1 MSHVDD
7 VGRPAGLDSQ
17 QSTPLTPTSFFGSDQ
32 GQLSDIG
39 SCATSVPETVMAE
52 QVAND
57 VVKEA
62 QSVGRSAPIDD
73 SASTTNTPAVNGEPP
88 SGTAT
93 TKTTT
98 SEASSTKPILNG
110 ADAPSADSAH
120 VSDKTQGHA
129 AAGESKQPDASRQE
143 SRQPHLNG
151 LSSEHLAAES
161 QAVADASGGS
171 DTDISR
177 PGSVD
182 QSKRDGTHVRTNST
196 AKKQPFKSVSVTKS
210 FLAKTVPSTPAARP
224 GEKAAPAAP
233 PKTSVLTAKPRL
245 VAKSGAGNTPRALG
259 QTNGAGAGPDASK
272 VWNKNQPVPAPPPK
286 TYTDD
291 ELKQQYGIHLATR
304 LQADEGGKE
313 AKWADIDD
321 DEEDWTPEAVQW
333 MDGTKSSVAV
343 PQETQP
349 PPAEEPKTILKP
361 ETPAETPK
369 PTTSPTPTTNTPK
382 PSVTGGT
389 KTILKP
395 GAHAQPTT
403 GKSSLVLK
411 GQPERPTL
419 VAKPS
424 ATEKKSPWAPLPP
437 VEKVSP
443 IQVNPPVQ
451 QAPPQRYSQR
461 DSYGYDSMPPPA
473 KEIAP
478 DDFNRNWRNE
488 SGSRDNRDGRELYNS
503 QSGRYEPVH
512 NDMRRSSGRDSGS
525 YRQQPSAVLQR
536 PSHDGGPAE
545 PSAAFQTS
553 RASADGPTWGRRR
566 NSSNVSGTMP
576 RRMSMDPRGTDMPT
590 GPMSTERRES
600 HSINGFDPS
609 SSDPATSRHSP
620 FQQMRSPNV
629 AQAHPA
635 SPYGSVTSPAV
646 QDAPAPVPAPP
657 AENPVEVQ
665 KRLMAEKIERARLKK
680 QQDREAE
687 QRAEAERKERLAK
700 KLAAMGPPESKA
712 KNKDQSPTRPE
723 QSPQKGKAAPAPVQ
737 SPPKPPVPTADGEV
751 TQYGMMKVH
760 QPHPVKKSPQTEHA
774 QVSGPA
780 SHAANSSPAAAP
792 SSLDQQSA
800 QPFDSFTRDN
810 EKSRLATE
818 QSQTIAH
825 QSDGAIPSGP
835 RPQAPPAWSQASS
848 TAPQPRPWTSQVWG
862 PPKTQDRALGNG
874 TFDADY
880 RGQSRS
886 GAQQQLPVQPP
897 ASTVPIGTSLAPQ
910 ALPAQPGRQMPP
922 SQQMYSQRPSRAQQ
936 QQQAAAARAARPSR
950 TIAGGGWDTFGDL
963 IERDDAELA
972 AKNHQDRERH
982 ELRETYKDQRGQ
994 AQVTLHDK
1002 VAADMTLAEA
1012 LKKDDTT
1019 KPVIDGSSPQQGLG
1033 QGSLQQAT
1041 GPRASRFFPRPTEI
1055 STEATPSSSTFASS
1069 KADSPPPPP
1078 ETETHPVFGSEAG
1091 HPLVRLPKPSPVV
1104 RLPPS
1109 ASGSGPAAASHV
1121 NLPSRGQALGARPLA
1136 MNPEWQAR
1144 FNKLLDKPGS
1154 NRPAILPGT
1163 SPMLPVAVPQQG
1175 AVAPA
1180 ALSKAS
1186 LDVRAG
1192 TGPATVSL
1200 PSMSQTKTFA
1210 DDRGKDV
1217 VTRNGA
1223 EALFEDREFGSLPT
1237 VKLSKVPHLAANQ
1250 PPKAAPRDEQQPR
1263 YKKFENPFTIRRL
1276 EAFDIEKTAQNKTK
1290 FDVVVRL
1297 VTMREPVIKSVQRKH
1312 YGPKLTRQPKPKTTG
1327 PPSTTSAN
1335 STKDRP
1341 RKPSQ
1346 QSQADR
1352 SYNNSN
1358 NTTSRPSAPK
1368 TWSTSN
1374 NNAPRSS
1381 PAHTATT
1388 WAKVA
1393 TA

>member
-1 MSHVDD
+1 M
-7 VGRPAGLDSQ
+7 
-17 QSTPLTPTSFFGSDQ
+17 
-32 GQLSDIG
+32 
-39 SCATSVPETVMAE
+39 
-52 QVAND
+52 
-57 VVKEA
+57 
-62 QSVGRSAPIDD
+62 
-73 SASTTNTPAVNGEPP
+73 
-88 SGTAT
+88 
-93 TKTTT
+93 
-98 SEASSTKPILNG
+98 
-110 ADAPSADSAH
+110 
-120 VSDKTQGHA
+120 
-129 AAGESKQPDASRQE
+129 
-143 SRQPHLNG
+143 
-151 LSSEHLAAES
+151 
-161 QAVADASGGS
+161 
-171 DTDISR
+171 
-177 PGSVD
+177 
-182 QSKRDGTHVRTNST
+182 RTNST

-224 GEKAAPAAP
+224 GEKAAPTAP
-233 PKTSVLTAKPRL
+233 PKTSILTAKPRL
-245 VAKSGAGNTPRALG
+245 VAKSGTGNTPRALG

-272 VWNKNQPVPAPPPK
+272 VWNKNQPVPIPPPK

-343 PQETQP
+343 PPETQP
-349 PPAEEPKTILKP
+349 PPAEEPKAILKP

-369 PTTSPTPTTNTPK
+369 PAASPAPATNMPK
-382 PSVTGGT
+382 LSVTGGT

-395 GAHAQPTT
+395 GAHTQPTT

-443 IQVNPPVQ
+443 IQVNPPVPQ
-451 QAPPQRYSQR
+451 PPLQRYSQR
-461 DSYGYDSMPPPA
+461 DSYGYDSMAPPPA

-478 DDFNRNWRNE
+478 DDFNRNWRND
-488 SGSRDNRDGRELYNS
+488 SGGRDNRDGRELYNS

-512 NDMRRSSGRDSGS
+512 NDMRRGSGRDGGG

-553 RASADGPTWGRRR
+553 RASADGQTWGRRR

-576 RRMSMDPRGTDMPT
+576 RRMSMDPRGTDMPI
-590 GPMSTERRES
+590 GPVNTERRES
-600 HSINGFDPS
+600 HSINGFEPS
-609 SSDPATSRHSP
+609 PSDAAASRQSP

-635 SPYGSVTSPAV
+635 SPYGSVTSSAV
-646 QDAPAPVPAPP
+646 QDAPAPVPALP
-657 AENPVEVQ
+657 AEDPVEVQ

-700 KLAAMGPPESKA
+700 KLAAMGPPESKS

-723 QSPQKGKAAPAPVQ
+723 QSPQKHKAIPASVQ

-751 TQYGMMKVH
+751 AQYGMMKVH
-760 QPHPVKKSPQTEHA
+760 QPHPVKKSPLTEHA
-774 QVSGPA
+774 QISG
-780 SHAANSSPAAAP
+780 SSP
-792 SSLDQQSA
+792 SSFDQQPV
-800 QPFDSFTRDN
+800 QPFDAFTRDN
-810 EKSRLATE
+810 EKSKLSSE

-825 QSDGAIPSGP
+825 QSDGANPSGP
-835 RPQAPPAWSQASS
+835 RPQAPPTWSQPSS

-880 RGQSRS
+880 RGQSRP
-886 GAQQQLPVQPP
+886 GAQQQLPAQAP

-910 ALPAQPGRQMPP
+910 ALTSQPGRQMPP
-922 SQQMYSQRPSRAQQ
+922 SQPMYSQRPSRAQQ
-936 QQQAAAARAARPSR
+936 QQQTAAARAARPPK

-963 IERDDAELA
+963 IKQDDADLA
-972 AKNHQDRERH
+972 AKNQQDRERH
-982 ELRETYKDQRGQ
+982 GDFRPELRETYKDQRGQ

-1002 VAADMTLAEA
+1002 VAADMVLAEA
-1012 LKKDDTT
+1012 VKKDDTT
-1019 KPVIDGSSPQQGLG
+1019 KPLVDGPSPQQGLS
-1033 QGSLQQAT
+1033 QGPLQQAT

-1055 STEATPSSSTFASS
+1055 LTEATPSASTFTSS

-1078 ETETHPVFGSEAG
+1078 ETETHPVFSSEAG

-1109 ASGSGPAAASHV
+1109 ASGSGPTAASPV
-1121 NLPSRGQALGARPLA
+1121 NMPSRGQALGARPLA

-1154 NRPAILPGT
+1154 NRPSTLPGT
-1163 SPMLPVAVPQQG
+1163 SPTLPVATPQQG

-1186 LDVRAG
+1186 LDVRG
-1192 TGPATVSL
+1192 STGPATVSL
-1200 PSMSQTKTFA
+1200 PSAFQTKIFA

-1250 PPKAAPRDEQQPR
+1250 PPKAAPRDEQHPR
-1263 YKKFENPFTIRRL
+1263 HKKFENPFTIRRL

-1297 VTMREPVIKSVQRKH
+1297 ANMHEPVTKSVQRKH

-1327 PPSTTSAN
+1327 PPSTTSTNAP
-1335 STKDRP
+1335 KDRP
-1341 RKPSQ
+1341 RKPSH
-1346 QSQADR
+1346 QSQTDR
-1352 SYNNSN
+1352 SYSN
-1358 NTTSRPSAPK
+1358 NNTSRPSAPK
-1368 TWSTSN
+1368 NWSTSN
-1374 NNAPRSS
+1374 NNASRSS

>member
-1 MSHVDD
+1 
-7 VGRPAGLDSQ
+7 
-17 QSTPLTPTSFFGSDQ
+17 
-32 GQLSDIG
+32 
-39 SCATSVPETVMAE
+39 
-52 QVAND
+52 
-57 VVKEA
+57 
-62 QSVGRSAPIDD
+62 
-73 SASTTNTPAVNGEPP
+73 
-88 SGTAT
+88 
-93 TKTTT
+93 
-98 SEASSTKPILNG
+98 
-110 ADAPSADSAH
+110 
-120 VSDKTQGHA
+120 
-129 AAGESKQPDASRQE
+129 
-143 SRQPHLNG
+143 
-151 LSSEHLAAES
+151 
-161 QAVADASGGS
+161 VADASGGS

-182 QSKRDGTHVRTNST
+182 QSKRDGVHVRTNSA

-224 GEKAAPAAP
+224 GEKAIPAAP
-233 PKTSVLTAKPRL
+233 PKTSILTAKPRL

-259 QTNGAGAGPDASK
+259 QTNGASAGPDASK
-272 VWNKNQPVPAPPPK
+272 VWNKNQPVPIPPPK
-286 TYTDD
+286 TFTDE

-343 PQETQP
+343 PPETQP

-361 ETPAETPK
+361 ETPAETARS
-369 PTTSPTPTTNTPK
+369 TTSPVPATNTPK

-395 GAHAQPTT
+395 GAHAQPPT

-424 ATEKKSPWAPLPP
+424 ATDKKSPWAPLPP

-443 IQVNPPVQ
+443 LQVNTPAQ
-451 QAPPQRYSQR
+451 QPPPQRYSQR
-461 DSYGYDSMPPPA
+461 DSYGYDSMPPPPA

-478 DDFNRNWRNE
+478 DDFNRNWRNDN
-488 SGSRDNRDGRELYNS
+488 GGRDTRDGRELYNS
-503 QSGRYEPVH
+503 QSGRYEPVN
-512 NDMRRSSGRDSGS
+512 NDMRRGSGRESGG

-576 RRMSMDPRGTDMPT
+576 RRMSMDPRGADMPT
-590 GPMSTERRES
+590 GPMNMERRES
-600 HSINGFDPS
+600 HSVNGVEP
-609 SSDPATSRHSP
+609 SDPALSRQSP
-620 FQQMRSPNV
+620 FQQMKSPNV
-629 AQAHPA
+629 SQAHPA
-635 SPYGSVTSPAV
+635 SPYSSVTSPAV

-680 QQDREAE
+680 QQDAEAE
-687 QRAEAERKERLAK
+687 KRVEAERKERLAK
-700 KLAAMGPPESKA
+700 KLAAMGPPEPKS
-712 KNKDQSPTRPE
+712 KNKDQSPTHPE
-723 QSPQKGKAAPAPVQ
+723 QSPQKDKAAPASVQ
-737 SPPKPPVPTADGEV
+737 SPPKPPVPTAEGEV

-760 QPHPVKKSPQTEHA
+760 QSHPVKRSPQAGHA
-774 QVSGPA
+774 QVSQAPSA
-780 SHAANSSPAAAP
+780 VNPSPVIAP
-792 SSLDQQSA
+792 SSLNQQSTS
-800 QPFDSFTRDN
+800 PFDSFTRDS
-810 EKSRLATE
+810 EKSRPSTE
-818 QSQTIAH
+818 QSQAIAH

-835 RPQAPPAWSQASS
+835 RPQAPPTWSQSSS

-862 PPKTQDRALGNG
+862 PPGAKDRALGNG
-874 TFDADY
+874 TFDSGY
-880 RGQSRS
+880 RGQSRPS
-886 GAQQQLPVQPP
+886 AQQQLPVQPP
-897 ASTVPIGTSLAPQ
+897 AATAPIGTSLAPQ
-910 ALPAQPGRQMPP
+910 ALTPHSARQMPP
-922 SQQMYSQRPSRAQQ
+922 SQPMYTRGSSRA
-936 QQQAAAARAARPSR
+936 QQAAAARAARPAPT
-950 TIAGGGWDTFGDL
+950 TITGGGWDTFGDV
-963 IERDDAELA
+963 IKKDDNQIA
-972 AKNHQDRERH
+972 AKNVQDRDRH
-982 ELRETYKDQRGQ
+982 SEFRPELREVYKDQRGQ

-1002 VAADMTLAEA
+1002 VSADLVLADA
-1012 LKKDDTT
+1012 LAKDDTT
-1019 KPVIDGSSPQQGLG
+1019 KPLVEGSSPQQGLS
-1033 QGSLQQAT
+1033 QGPLQQAT

-1055 STEATPSSSTFASS
+1055 STEATASSSTFASS

-1078 ETETHPVFGSEAG
+1078 ETDTHPAFSSEAG

-1109 ASGSGPAAASHV
+1109 AVGNGPSAAAHV
-1121 NLPSRGQALGARPLA
+1121 NMPSRGQALGARPLA

-1154 NRPAILPGT
+1154 TRPSAPPST
-1163 SPMLPVAVPQQG
+1163 SPMLPVAIPQQG

-1186 LDVRAG
+1186 LDVRAS

-1200 PSMSQTKTFA
+1200 PSASQTKVFA
-1210 DDRGKDV
+1210 DDRGTGA
-1217 VTRNGA
+1217 VTRSGA
-1223 EALFEDREFGSLPT
+1223 EPLFEDREFGSLPT
-1237 VKLSKVPHLAANQ
+1237 VKLSKVAHLAANQ
-1250 PPKAAPRDEQQPR
+1250 PPKAAPRDEQHPR
-1263 YKKFENPFTIRRL
+1263 HKKFENPFTIRRL
-1276 EAFDIEKTAQNKTK
+1276 EAFDIEKIAQNKTK

-1297 VTMREPVIKSVQRKH
+1297 ANMREPVTKSVQRKH
-1312 YGPKLTRQPKPKTTG
+1312 YGPKLNRLPKAKATG
-1327 PPSTTSAN
+1327 TPSTTSGN
-1335 STKDRP
+1335 SAKDRP
-1341 RKPSQ
+1341 RKPSH
-1346 QSQADR
+1346 QSQTER
-1352 SYNNSN
+1352 SYNNSS
-1358 NTTSRPSAPK
+1358 TSRPAGPK